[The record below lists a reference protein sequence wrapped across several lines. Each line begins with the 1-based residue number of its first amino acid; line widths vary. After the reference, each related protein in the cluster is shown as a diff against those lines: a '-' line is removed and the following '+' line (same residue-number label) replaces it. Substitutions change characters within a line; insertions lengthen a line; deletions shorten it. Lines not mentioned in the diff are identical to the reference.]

1 MFRKGNQSMAVDS
14 AAGQIEARPAKDGKW
29 PAYQHYPGDFERDM
43 AGNSLAAQGL
53 WIRMLGWMHENE
65 AHRGF
70 LELPSGEAMTEK
82 QISLRIGR
90 SLREVKPILA
100 ELKSFGVFSIAPSGA
115 LYCRRMARE
124 SHVSE
129 VRRAAAKSRADKAA
143 RAADGTF
150 AGDVAG
156 IGDGEFAPAKVP
168 ATGEQNT
175 VPSSSSSS
183 SSSKADIDYAPTN
196 HQNRDSSVRIDSAP
210 SSIKEYSGLR
220 NALHR
225 YFQEPGQED
234 LQPTGRLVADVM
246 DAAGGASEADVIA
259 YLEYLYE
266 ARGLKPGT
274 KNGPRHWSWFKT
286 VVQDYFARK
295 REREENSNPC
305 GHTAWADRNEARS
318 DRETFDRMVE
328 AIELPDAEEA

>member
-1 MFRKGNQSMAVDS
+1 MVVDS

-129 VRRAAAKSRADKAA
+129 VRRAAAKSRADKAS

-196 HQNRDSSVRIDSAP
+196 HQNRDSSMRSASIAP
-210 SSIKEYSGLR
+210 SPIRQYAGLR
-220 NALHR
+220 EALHR
-225 YFQEPGQED
+225 YFCEPGQED
-234 LQPTGRLVADVM
+234 LYPTDRLVADVM
-246 DAAGGASEADVIA
+246 DAAAGETEADVIA
-259 YLEYLYE
+259 CLEYLYGV
-266 ARGLKPGT
+266 RGLKPGI

-286 VVQDYFARK
+286 VVQDYFTRK
-295 REREENSNPC
+295 REREENANPC
-305 GHTAWADRNEARS
+305 GHAAWAGRNEARS